1 MTTSSGAVVKAEPWK
16 DPAARPYVQVDRIS
30 KSFGD
35 FKAVDDVSL
44 KIYKGEI
51 FCLLVA
57 SGCGKTTLLRML
69 GGFETPTSERYSST
83 AKT

>member
-1 MTTSSGAVVKAEPWK
+1 MTK
-16 DPAARPYVQVDRIS
+16 VDRIT

-51 FCLLVA
+51 FC
-57 SGCGKTTLLRML
+57 
-69 GGFETPTSERYSST
+69 
-83 AKT
+83 